1 MHRQDHLSRNAHG
14 RGRPPWRYVNGL
26 RLASSTGTVERRSTP
41 KALMPGAWPP
51 LESIRFRGH
60 LTLRERRCP
69 PCRGRDRRM
78 RRSSAPEGGAGSS
91 RAQPARA
98 GSGSPSR
105 PRRRSAP
112 RERSELPAAAGSL
125 IDEDEDRLAPV
136 RVGGAGTADGVR
148 HRGAGGRPGSPPC
161 RLPGRPCICILGKHL
176 PCVEMPRAVGSTGTG
191 VTPRRRHPAQCVFAQ
206 TRPLQRTFRT
216 DEED

>member
-1 MHRQDHLSRNAHG
+1 MPRS
-14 RGRPPWRYVNGL
+14 RPPDAPEL
-26 RLASSTGTVERRSTP
+26 RTRGWSGFE
-41 KALMPGAWPP
+41 PGAARKSW
-51 LESIRFRGH
+51 LGESEPTAQAIRAAGGRTSVFECS
-60 LTLRERRCP
+60 LT
-69 PCRGRDRRM
+69 
-78 RRSSAPEGGAGSS
+78 
-91 RAQPARA
+91 
-98 GSGSPSR
+98 
-105 PRRRSAP
+105 P

-148 HRGAGGRPGSPPC
+148 HRGAGGRPGSPPY

-176 PCVEMPRAVGSTGTG
+176 PCVEMPRAVGSPGTG